1 MEAKLRVSVPT
12 ELSKFPCLD
21 SFRCVKH
28 LMERNALQM
37 HSSHFF
43 PTKQI
48 SIGQSPYIHTLPVV
62 RSETCLN
69 CSLQRPWWSIKRNLT
84 DCVHEPG
91 RLPAIPCTP
100 IPSVK
105 TTSKCCVFT
114 GTYRSAKFFKRFR
127 STQIQLCWTWL
138 KWLRLS
144 YWKVSHQLPWS
155 MAGCTKHNSHK
166 C

>member
-91 RLPAIPCTP
+91 RLRAIPCTP
-100 IPSVK
+100 IPSAK
-105 TTSKCCVFT
+105 APANA
-114 GTYRSAKFFKRFR
+114 TYSLVHTAVQSSLRDSARPKFN
-127 STQIQLCWTWL
+127 
-138 KWLRLS
+138 
-144 YWKVSHQLPWS
+144 YAEH
-155 MAGCTKHNSHK
+155 G
-166 C
+166 